1 MYTPCQVKS
10 SVATGST
17 CCWRRPGLSALRT
30 RMRIHLSPAPCQHLP
45 GEKRSSA
52 PRCRDPSS
60 SPHRPRLDQTHLPTQ
75 GSAGLNSGPRS
86 GQGVPTS
93 VPPQPSGKQER
104 EAGCRVHQAT
114 GTVARSCPQRR
125 RLRTQGDP
133 TIARRKTC
141 SPAGTR
147 APLPT
152 TPAEAWRPPGQPREG
167 TLTF

>member
-1 MYTPCQVKS
+1 MPSES

-52 PRCRDPSS
+52 RCRDPSS
-60 SPHRPRLDQTHLPTQ
+60 SPHSH
-75 GSAGLNSGPRS
+75 GSTSYTPANPGVSGPKQRS
-86 GQGVPTS
+86 EVGPGGCRPLCPLS
-93 VPPQPSGKQER
+93 SSGKQER
-104 EAGCRVHQAT
+104 EGRMQSASGNRHR
-114 GTVARSCPQRR
+114 GPELPPKRR
-125 RLRTQGDP
+125 RPGTQGDP

-141 SPAGTR
+141 SSAGTR

-152 TPAEAWRPPGQPREG
+152 TPAGGLEAPGQPREG